1 MKIILLQDIYKH
13 GVAGE
18 VVDVANGFA
27 RNYLIPRKMAVQATK
42 NALRAHKK
50 LTERVEAR
58 RAQYD
63 NMLNDVAM
71 QIDGAEV
78 IFERRA
84 ASTGKLFGS
93 VTNQEMADEL
103 LEVTGVDINRRRITV
118 QNIRELGTHE
128 VPVRIGTDVTP
139 NITVT
144 IIREG
149 ELAEFLAAREAGEGE
164 EFIAEMVEEVAEAVS
179 EEPVVADVFVEDEQ
193 EPVAE
198 GAEAADEDAE

>member
-1 MKIILLQDIYKH
+1 MKVILLQDIYKH

-42 NALRAHKK
+42 NSLRAHKK

-63 NMLNDVAM
+63 NMLNEVAR
-71 QIDGAEV
+71 QIDGAEI

-103 LEVTGVDINRRRITV
+103 LAVTGVDINRRRISI
-118 QNIRELGTHE
+118 QNIRELGTHA
-128 VPVRIGTDVTP
+128 VPVRIGTDVNP
-139 NITVT
+139 NITAIV
-144 IIREG
+144 IREG
-149 ELAEFLAAREAGEGE
+149 ELAEFLAAREAGKADEFFGDEVEGGE
-164 EFIAEMVEEVAEAVS
+164 EYVEEIVEEVEVPEEVVVEAAAEAL
-179 EEPVVADVFVEDEQ
+179 
-193 EPVAE
+193 AE
-198 GAEAADEDAE
+198 EDAE

>member
-1 MKIILLQDIYKH
+1 MKVILLQDIYKH

-42 NALRAHKK
+42 NSLRAHKK

-63 NMLNDVAM
+63 NMLNEVAR
-71 QIDGAEV
+71 QIDGAEI

-103 LEVTGVDINRRRITV
+103 LAVTGVDINRRRISI
-118 QNIRELGTHE
+118 QNIRELGTHS
-128 VPVRIGTDVTP
+128 VPVRIGTDVNP
-139 NITVT
+139 NITAIV
-144 IIREG
+144 IREG
-149 ELAEFLAAREAGEGE
+149 ELAEFLAAREAGKADEFFGDEVEGGE
-164 EFIAEMVEEVAEAVS
+164 EYVEEIVEEVEVPEEVVVEAAAEAV
-179 EEPVVADVFVEDEQ
+179 
-193 EPVAE
+193 AE
-198 GAEAADEDAE
+198 EDAE

>member
-1 MKIILLQDIYKH
+1 MKVILLQDIYKH

-42 NALRAHKK
+42 NSLRAHKK

-63 NMLNDVAM
+63 NMLNEVAR
-71 QIDGAEV
+71 QIDGAEI

-103 LEVTGVDINRRRITV
+103 LAVTGVDINRRRISI
-118 QNIRELGTHE
+118 QNIRELGTHA
-128 VPVRIGTDVTP
+128 VPVRIGTDVNP
-139 NITVT
+139 NITAIV
-144 IIREG
+144 IREG
-149 ELAEFLAAREAGEGE
+149 ELAEFLAAREAGKADEFFGDEVEGGE
-164 EFIAEMVEEVAEAVS
+164 EYVEEIVEEVEVPEEVVVEAAAEAV
-179 EEPVVADVFVEDEQ
+179 
-193 EPVAE
+193 AE
-198 GAEAADEDAE
+198 EDAE

>member
-1 MKIILLQDIYKH
+1 MKVILLQDIYKH

-27 RNYLIPRKMAVQATK
+27 RNFLIPRKMAVQATK

-58 RAQYD
+58 RAQYE
-63 NMLNDVAM
+63 NMLNEVAQ
-71 QIDGAEV
+71 QINGAEL

-103 LEVTGVDINRRRITV
+103 LNVTGIDINRRRISQ
-118 QNIRELGTHE
+118 QNLRELGTHE
-128 VPVRIGTDVTP
+128 VPVRIGTEETP
-139 NITVT
+139 VITVV
-144 IIREG
+144 IVREG
-149 ELAEFLAAREAGEGE
+149 ELQEFLAAREAGEATEYDQVVEAE
-164 EFIAEMVEEVAEAVS
+164 ETVEVEEE
-179 EEPVVADVFVEDEQ
+179 VVE

-198 GAEAADEDAE
+198 AAGEAEGEE

>member
-1 MKIILLQDIYKH
+1 MKVILLQDIYKH

-27 RNYLIPRKMAVQATK
+27 RNFLIPRKMAVQATK

-58 RAQYD
+58 RAQYE
-63 NMLNDVAM
+63 NMLNEVAQ
-71 QIDGAEV
+71 QINGAEL

-103 LEVTGVDINRRRITV
+103 LNVTGIDINRRRISQ
-118 QNIRELGTHE
+118 QNLRELGTHE
-128 VPVRIGTDVTP
+128 VPVRIGTEETP
-139 NITVT
+139 VITVV
-144 IIREG
+144 IVREG
-149 ELAEFLAAREAGEGE
+149 ELQEFLAAREAGEATEYDQVVEAE
-164 EFIAEMVEEVAEAVS
+164 ETVEVEEV
-179 EEPVVADVFVEDEQ
+179 VE

-198 GAEAADEDAE
+198 AAGEAEGEE

>member
-1 MKIILLQDIYKH
+1 MKVILLQDIYKH

-27 RNYLIPRKMAVQATK
+27 RNFLIPRKMAVQATK

-63 NMLNDVAM
+63 NMLNDVAR
-71 QIDGAEV
+71 QVDGAEI

-103 LEVTGVDINRRRITV
+103 LEVTGVDINRRRISI
-118 QNIRELGTHE
+118 QNIRELGTHD
-128 VPVRIGTDVTP
+128 VPVRIGTDITP
-139 NITVT
+139 SITVT
-144 IIREG
+144 VIREG
-149 ELAEFLAAREAGEGE
+149 ELAEFLAAREAGEAE
-164 EFIAEMVEEVAEAVS
+164 EFIAEMVDEVSEAVS
-179 EEPVVADVFVEDEQ
+179 DEPVIADEFIEEEPA
-193 EPVAE
+193 AE
-198 GAEAADEDAE
+198 ADEDAE

>member
-1 MKIILLQDIYKH
+1 MKVILLQDIYKH

-27 RNYLIPRKMAVQATK
+27 RNFLIPRKMAVQATK
-42 NALRAHKK
+42 NALRSHKK

-63 NMLNDVAM
+63 NMLNDVAK

-103 LEVTGVDINRRRITV
+103 LEVTGVDINRRRISV

-128 VPVRIGTDVTP
+128 VPVRIGTDITP

-149 ELAEFLAAREAGEGE
+149 ELAEFLAAREAGEAE

>member
-1 MKIILLQDIYKH
+1 MKVILLQDIYKH

-18 VVDVANGFA
+18 VVEVANGFA
-27 RNYLIPRKMAVQATK
+27 RNFLIPRKMAVQATK
-42 NALRAHKK
+42 NALRAHQK

-63 NMLNDVAM
+63 NMLNEVAQ
-71 QIDGAEV
+71 QINGAEL

-103 LEVTGVDINRRRITV
+103 LNVTGIDINRRRISQ

-128 VPVRIGTDVTP
+128 VTIRIGTEETP
-139 NITVT
+139 VITV
-144 IIREG
+144 IVVREG
-149 ELAEFLAAREAGEGE
+149 ELQEFLAAREAGEVEEYEEILDEETPESVEEALESAAAIIGE
-164 EFIAEMVEEVAEAVS
+164 ENLEGVGDDGEEE
-179 EEPVVADVFVEDEQ
+179 
-193 EPVAE
+193 
-198 GAEAADEDAE
+198 